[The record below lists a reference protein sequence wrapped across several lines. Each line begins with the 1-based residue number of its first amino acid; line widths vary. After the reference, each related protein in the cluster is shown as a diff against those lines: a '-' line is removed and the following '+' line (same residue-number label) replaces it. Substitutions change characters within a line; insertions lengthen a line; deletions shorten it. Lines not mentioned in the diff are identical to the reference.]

1 MIPNRPRYA
10 ARLNAFKLGLK
21 NPTVPDL
28 LARIA
33 EVPGID
39 AADLPRVFD
48 VAYRGSNDRVPR
60 ADSSLPSGSGLGL
73 AIVKHNTELYGGTV
87 RAESVLGQGATFIV
101 TLPARSIMRIRR

>member
-39 AADLPRVFD
+39 AADLNFPDHFE
-48 VAYRGSNDRVPR
+48 GIP
-60 ADSSLPSGSGLGL
+60 P
-73 AIVKHNTELYGGTV
+73 
-87 RAESVLGQGATFIV
+87 AT
-101 TLPARSIMRIRR
+101 L